1 MQAMFNPPL
10 LFASRRVIRF
20 LLWSVMLAGLVL
32 AALPTRAA
40 ERVDQLPFVNNYAT
54 ARFKLLSTIDVGGE
68 VSNSFGSGETVLPDR
83 ISFWLGTDSSNE
95 LVYYVQIGDAVYQR
109 QGNGAWQRSDESAGG
124 AGTQPMSAQFN
135 LLQRNANAIVK
146 IGSEPV
152 NGMMT
157 DHYQVWLSGERA
169 LTMDA
174 GAARGLSSS
183 MRDLIKQG
191 TYKYDFWVN
200 PQDGFLYQ
208 QNVEFTLPASEIN
221 GRAIPP
227 IRSSTLLT
235 YFDINDPN
243 ISVNAPQS

>member
-10 LFASRRVIRF
+10 LFASRRVFRL
-20 LLWSVMLAGLVL
+20 LLWSIMLAGLVL
-32 AALPTRAA
+32 AALPTHAA

-54 ARFKLLSTIDVGGE
+54 ARFKLLSTVDVGG
-68 VSNSFGSGETVLPDR
+68 STSHSYGSGETVLPDR
-83 ISFWLGTDSSNE
+83 ISFWLGTDSSNG

-109 QGNGAWQRSDESAGG
+109 EGEGAWQRSDQSAGG
-124 AGTQPMSAQFN
+124 SGTQPMSAQFN
-135 LLQRNANAIVK
+135 LLQRNANAILK

-157 DHYQVWLSGERA
+157 DHYQVWISGERT
-169 LTMDA
+169 LMMDA
-174 GAARGLSSS
+174 GAARGLSSTE
-183 MRDLIKQG
+183 RDLIKQA

-208 QNVEFTLPASEIN
+208 QNVELTLPASEIN
-221 GRAIPP
+221 GQAIPP

-243 ISVNAPQS
+243 ISVNAPM

>member
-1 MQAMFNPPL
+1 MSQSTLRPAL
-10 LFASRRVIRF
+10 LFDSRRVFRL
-20 LLWSVMLAGLVL
+20 LLWSIMLASLML
-32 AALPTRAA
+32 AALPTHAA

-54 ARFKLLSTIDVGGE
+54 ARFKLLSMIDVGGD
-68 VSNSFGSGETVLPDR
+68 VSHSYGAGETVLPDR
-83 ISFWLGTDSSNE
+83 ISFWLGTNGSNE

-109 QGNGAWQRSDESAGG
+109 EGNGAWQRSDQSAGG

-135 LLQRNANAIVK
+135 LLQRNANAILK

-174 GAARGLSSS
+174 GAARGLSATE
-183 MRDLIKQG
+183 RALIKQG
-191 TYKYDFWVN
+191 TYKYDFWIN

-208 QNVEFTLPASEIN
+208 QNVEFTLPASELN

-243 ISVNAPQS
+243 ISVSAPQ